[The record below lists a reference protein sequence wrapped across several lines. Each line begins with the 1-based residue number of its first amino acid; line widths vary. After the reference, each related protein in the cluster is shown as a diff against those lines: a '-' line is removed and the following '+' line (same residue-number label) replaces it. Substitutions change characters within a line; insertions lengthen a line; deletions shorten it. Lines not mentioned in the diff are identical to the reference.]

1 MNPPSQPERFPYLL
15 RKIGLELDGLI
26 SSREALRVQCPTR
39 FGLELL
45 YLPDLLTIRIL
56 AGDDRTPP
64 HTGLQFDDRGVNE
77 MGMRVALVIVDCPMN
92 EVSRPYE
99 VVQVST
105 GRLEI
110 PRLVEVR
117 LLDLRWTGCNDVLDG
132 HHRIFGRAGLRHRGK
147 ILLQRRQPAALNLV
161 EVGSAG
167 VGVLGHGRAV
177 IVRDGLLNMA
187 HGLELFVP
195 DDDEV

>member
-1 MNPPSQPERFPYLL
+1 
-15 RKIGLELDGLI
+15 
-26 SSREALRVQCPTR
+26 
-39 FGLELL
+39 
-45 YLPDLLTIRIL
+45 
-56 AGDDRTPP
+56 
-64 HTGLQFDDRGVNE
+64 
-77 MGMRVALVIVDCPMN
+77 MN

-187 HGLELFVP
+187 HGLELLCLMMTKFDMADLLSSWPSRDRFWRLVQNRGYKQ
-195 DDDEV
+195 DTH